1 MVAYNFDVYMP
12 IIILLLFGAGL
23 VIVTLLLAKLIRPHN
38 PNKIKNQEYEC
49 GENPVGI
56 AWSVFN
62 VRFYVIALIFLIF
75 DVESAL
81 MFPVVTVFKGMREK
95 GMGGIVL
102 IEVLLFIFILLAGFA
117 YCWRRGDLDWVKSYH
132 TPKKDNE

>member
-23 VIVTLLLAKLIRPHN
+23 VIVTLLLGKLIRPHN

-75 DVESAL
+75 DVESSL
-81 MFPVVTVFKGMREK
+81 MFPVVTVFKSMREK

-132 TPKKDNE
+132 TPKKDVE